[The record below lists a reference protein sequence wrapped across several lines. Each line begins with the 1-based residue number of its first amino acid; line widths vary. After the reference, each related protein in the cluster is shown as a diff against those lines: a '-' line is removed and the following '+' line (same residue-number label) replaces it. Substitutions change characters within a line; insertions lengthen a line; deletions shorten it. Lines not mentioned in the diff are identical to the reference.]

1 MGKVGWSIECEFA
14 TCHNYLMSDSV
25 AHYHAQNFKIY
36 SLLIIFPQNL
46 LQQNDDYDSIGVKHL
61 NTYKILTVYQ
71 ISQQTIYNQMYLT
84 GKY

>member
-1 MGKVGWSIECEFA
+1 MF
-14 TCHNYLMSDSV
+14 NSV
-25 AHYHAQNFKIY
+25 ARHHTQNFKIY
-36 SLLIIFPQNL
+36 LFLVTLPQNL

-84 GKY
+84 GKSCSQVAFNRLFAAF